1 MVVIVSSF
9 AKMMDALSC
18 FTTIDLHSAEQ
29 ATSELALG
37 YSFTFCILA
46 SYK

>member
-1 MVVIVSSF
+1 MVVIVSF
-9 AKMMDALSC
+9 AKMMDAPSC

-29 ATSELALG
+29 AFSELTLG

-46 SYK
+46 NYK